1 MFFPDKKIIL
11 VHIPKTGGSSLES
24 AICENSFGETD
35 LLGKVYEQF
44 TIRGFFKKEKSGSPQ
59 GHRHSP
65 ISEYNDFLDLKEY
78 STFTILR
85 NPFSQIISLHN
96 QIKKWSKFETLEE
109 FVLSD
114 KGHNVKQL
122 SHYIDQYKFTHINN
136 ELKVN
141 NVFVYD
147 RYHEAQEFVED
158 TFKIKINRDKR
169 LFKTEYDGSK
179 FNEEMTKKIE
189 SLYRSSI
196 DLYQKFL

>member
-1 MFFPDKKIIL
+1 M
-11 VHIPKTGGSSLES
+11 
-24 AICENSFGETD
+24 
-35 LLGKVYEQF
+35 
-44 TIRGFFKKEKSGSPQ
+44 
-59 GHRHSP
+59 
-65 ISEYNDFLDLKEY
+65 
-78 STFTILR
+78 
-85 NPFSQIISLHN
+85 HN

>member
-1 MFFPDKKIIL
+1 MFFPNEKIIF

-24 AICENSFGETD
+24 AICENLFKETN

-44 TIRGFFKKEKSGSPQ
+44 TIRGFFKKEKSGDPK

-65 ISEYNDFLDLKEY
+65 ISEYNEFLNLKEY
-78 STFTILR
+78 SSFTILR
-85 NPFSQIISLHN
+85 NPFEQITSLHN

-114 KGHNVKQL
+114 KKNSIKEL
-122 SHYIDQYKFTHINN
+122 SHYIDQYKFSHIND
-136 ELKVN
+136 ELKLD

-147 RYHEAQEFVED
+147 RYQEAQEFVED
-158 TFKIKINRDKR
+158 TFKIKLDRDKR

-179 FNEEMTKKIE
+179 FNEEMIKKVE
-189 SLYRSSI
+189 SLYQSSI